1 MKSYD
6 SRIGFPRFM
15 KPVAVT
21 IGIGEHLDY
30 AKKSSE
36 YVRNYLGLETRII
49 TDEHLDYG
57 IPSLGFKHKVFSIK
71 FSIFDIFPDIE
82 RVMYHDCDWR
92 PVRQFDLMPFIP
104 DPNGLYFVL
113 DRSER
118 TDLQDLERKYGLP
131 PKSYCNAGWFV
142 AHRDH
147 KPAFEYCKDHYFDY
161 ANLYGDQCVFNQA
174 LHDKITLAD
183 KRLNVMDLREIYHE
197 SEVLGY
203 HTSWNYP
210 IYNGLKDIDWV
221 TTAVEYINS
230 WDDSEHWA
238 TAKQHFVEIHE
249 TAKQYRSGNALEVG
263 TFTGMGAMSIRLAG
277 MNVKTI
283 DITTEFLPRCQHLW
297 SCWTVNFQKMS
308 GQEELKM
315 PEKYDLIFHDSE
327 HGNHIIPELV
337 QFFKTKLNPGGKLLV
352 HDVNDL
358 DLNVL
363 LGELGDVG
371 HTVTTDYRGRQLG
384 TFWAA

>member
-1 MKSYD
+1 
-6 SRIGFPRFM
+6 M

-21 IGIGEHLDY
+21 IGIGKYLGY
-30 AKKSSE
+30 AEKSSE

-57 IPSLGFKHKVFSIK
+57 IPSLGFTHKVFSIK

-92 PVRQFDLMPFIP
+92 PVRQFDLMPYIP
-104 DPNGLYFVL
+104 DPKGLYFAL
-113 DRSER
+113 DRVE
-118 TDLQDLERKYGLP
+118 TEHIQDLERKYGMEP
-131 PKSYCNAGWFV
+131 RSYFNAGWFV
-142 AHRDH
+142 ADREQHQMLQH
-147 KPAFEYCKDHYFDY
+147 CKNHYFDY
-161 ANLYGDQCVFNQA
+161 KNRWGDQCVLNQVN
-174 LHDKITLAD
+174 KGKVTIAD
-183 KRLNVMDLREIYHE
+183 RRLNVMDLGNLYPD

-203 HTSWNYP
+203 HGGTNYP
-210 IYNGLKDIDWV
+210 IYEGAKDFEWDV
-221 TTAVEYINS
+221 TVADRINL
-230 WDDSEHWA
+230 WDDSEEWA
-238 TAKQHFVEIHE
+238 TARQHFVEIHE
-249 TAKQYRSGNALEVG
+249 TAKQYRGGNALEVG

-277 MNVKTI
+277 MNTKTI

-308 GQEELKM
+308 GQEELAQ
-315 PEKYDLIFHDSE
+315 PGKYDLIFHDSE

-371 HTVTTDYRGRQLG
+371 YTVTTDYKGRQLG
-384 TFWAA
+384 TFWVA